1 VSDDSPGIV
10 ELENAA
16 RRLEQIATDLSDPGT
31 GDADAVALAQEAA
44 RIAAEAGATAAEAA
58 RAAAERGA
66 ESS

>member
-1 VSDDSPGIV
+1 MSDDGPGIA
-10 ELENAA
+10 ELKEAA
-16 RRLEQIATDLSDPGT
+16 RRLEQIAADLASPET

-44 RIAAEAGATAAEAA
+44 RIAADAGSTAADAA

>member
-1 VSDDSPGIV
+1 MSDSGQGID
-10 ELENAA
+10 ELREAS
-16 RRLEQIATDLSDPGT
+16 RRLEQIAADLADPAT

-44 RIAAEAGATAAEAA
+44 RIAADAGTTAAEAA